1 MLHSAVVTGRQS
13 PGIDELPLGLG
24 KKPQPIREETKY
36 ELPGH
41 P

>member
-1 MLHSAVVTGRQS
+1 MVHSTVVTGRQS
-13 PGIDELPLGLG
+13 PAIDELPLGLG